1 MPCCR
6 GGEGEGEE
14 GREGKGRVL
23 AAAVWG
29 GGGRPAGLSCEGARG
44 LTLYFRPGVAGR
56 RLPPLGSWRSSSFSS
71 SHFNP
76 PMLKAVLK
84 SRAFT

>member
-56 RLPPLGSWRSSSFSS
+56 RLPPLWSWRSSSFSS